1 MWLIRLSK
9 PFIRFRL
16 NSRHNRF
23 FVVFGG
29 FVYLRNIWGEKILSR
44 HVVGE
49 SRQPPQDVIFYSRA
63 NWKGLLTKPAAGTI
77 ALTIPHLGRF
87 GNAMADFIP
96 ALARALQLGIG
107 HVIIHGDSVI
117 GAPDGLIPTEVYQMG
132 PRLQLWAGKEPRARE
147 NGVLHLVSP
156 KSLNFSIDS
165 ESANEAWQ
173 LAFNLMFGADSVGP
187 EPEGCLVIH
196 LRGGDVYGARLLPNH
211 GQPPLSYYTRILAE
225 AGWESV
231 KIVHQGPNIPVLQP
245 LIEHCRKL
253 GLPVETHSKSFQE
266 DMVALLGARTLVV
279 GRGSFAPAVVGLSP
293 WVRKVYYFQSG
304 FGLNPPKSGLS
315 LQRLYDHDGEFV
327 RTNLHNLWRNTPEQ
341 VHLMLTYPEV
351 NLASDPVH
359 FTGNPS

>member
-1 MWLIRLSK
+1 
-9 PFIRFRL
+9 
-16 NSRHNRF
+16 
-23 FVVFGG
+23 
-29 FVYLRNIWGEKILSR
+29 
-44 HVVGE
+44 
-49 SRQPPQDVIFYSRA
+49 VIFYSRLD
-63 NWKGLLTKPAAGTI
+63 WKGLLTKPAAGTI

-173 LAFNLMFGADSVGP
+173 LAFNLMFGADSVEP

>member
-23 FVVFGG
+23 FIVFGG
-29 FVYLRNIWGEKILSR
+29 FFYLRNIRGKKILSR
-44 HVVGE
+44 HVLGE
-49 SRQPPQDVIFYSRA
+49 SRQPHQHVVLYSRLD
-63 NWKGLLTKPAAGTI
+63 WKGLLTKPGARAI

-117 GAPDGLIPTEVYQMG
+117 GAPDGLMPTEVYPMG
-132 PRLQLWAGKEPRARE
+132 PRLQLWAGREPRARE
-147 NGVLHLVSP
+147 NGVVHLVSP
-156 KSLNFSIDS
+156 KSLNFLIDT
-165 ESANEAWQ
+165 ESANEAWR
-173 LAFNLMFGADSVGP
+173 LAFNLMFGADSVRP
-187 EPEGCLVIH
+187 EPEDCLVIH
-196 LRGGDVYGARLLPNH
+196 LRGGDVYGTRLLPNH
-211 GQPPLSYYTRILAE
+211 GQPPLSYYTKILSE
-225 AGWESV
+225 AGWKSV
-231 KIVHQGPNIPVLQP
+231 KIVHQGPNIPILRP
-245 LIEHCRKL
+245 LIEHCRRL

-293 WVRKVYYFQSG
+293 WVQKVYYFESG

-315 LQRLYDHDGEFV
+315 LQRLYDYDGQFV
-327 RTNLHNLWRNTPEQ
+327 ATNLNNLWRNTPEQ
-341 VHLMLTYPEV
+341 VDLMLNYPEA
-351 NLASDPVH
+351 NLAYDPVH
-359 FTGNPS
+359 FTGTLS